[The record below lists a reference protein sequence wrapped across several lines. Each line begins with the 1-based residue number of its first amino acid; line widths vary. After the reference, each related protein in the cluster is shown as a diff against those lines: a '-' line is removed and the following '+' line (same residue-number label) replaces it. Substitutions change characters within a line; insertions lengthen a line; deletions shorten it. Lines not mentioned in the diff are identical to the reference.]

1 MLLKYFFEI
10 KNRILLIC
18 FSWIVT
24 LVISYLDKEVLLFI
38 FIKPTLF
45 LFKNSSFYFI
55 ATSLTDIF
63 STYLDL
69 IYLIAISLTSIFLC
83 YQMLTFFFPAL
94 YVAEIKTIKFYGFLS
109 LTLWLLGLQLLNNV
123 ILPFTWYFFSSF
135 QNSSINGVNIF
146 LETRINDYL
155 SFYTFLYWGLTFFSQ
170 LFLLFSFVLNMLE
183 EKLEFIK
190 NTRKIF
196 YLIFLLIA
204 TVVTPPDIL
213 SQVFVSVGL
222 GLIYELL
229 IIITILKS
237 KI

>member
-10 KNRILLIC
+10 RNRILLTC

-24 LVISYLDKEVLLFI
+24 LIISYLNKEVLLFI
-38 FIKPTLF
+38 SIKPTLF

-55 ATSLTDIF
+55 ATNLTDIF
-63 STYLDL
+63 STYIDL
-69 IYLIAISLTSIFLC
+69 IYLITISLTSIFFY
-83 YQMLTFFFPAL
+83 YQILTFFLPAL
-94 YVAEIKTIKFYGFLS
+94 YVVEIKTIKFYSLLS
-109 LTLWLLGLQLLNNV
+109 FILWLFGLQLLNNV

-155 SFYTFLYWGLTFFSQ
+155 SFYILLYWVLTFFSQ
-170 LFLLFSFVLNMLE
+170 ILLLFSFVLNILE
-183 EKLEFIK
+183 DRLEFIK
-190 NTRKIF
+190 NTRKFF

-204 TVVTPPDIL
+204 TFLTPPDII
-213 SQVFVSVGL
+213 SQILVGVGFSL
-222 GLIYELL
+222 VYELL

-237 KI
+237 RI

>member
-1 MLLKYFFEI
+1 
-10 KNRILLIC
+10 
-18 FSWIVT
+18 
-24 LVISYLDKEVLLFI
+24 
-38 FIKPTLF
+38 
-45 LFKNSSFYFI
+45 
-55 ATSLTDIF
+55 
-63 STYLDL
+63 
-69 IYLIAISLTSIFLC
+69 
-83 YQMLTFFFPAL
+83 
-94 YVAEIKTIKFYGFLS
+94 
-109 LTLWLLGLQLLNNV
+109 
-123 ILPFTWYFFSSF
+123 
-135 QNSSINGVNIF
+135 
-146 LETRINDYL
+146 
-155 SFYTFLYWGLTFFSQ
+155 
-170 LFLLFSFVLNMLE
+170 MLE